1 MKLWDIVKKVGA
13 GIISTAVPGGP
24 LIVGAIN
31 EFLPDEKKLPANA
44 TGEQAQDA
52 LAGLPAETRAALMD
66 KEFDVQITEIKESNE
81 TLRQMLVSDAATP
94 HTTRPYIA
102 KHSFHVIGFTIVM
115 VILLWCYGVAR
126 ENDTIVK
133 TITEGWPFLLAAI
146 GPLVVLLHAYFGVL
160 RQEHKN
166 KLDAAGRGKT
176 QPTGLNGLLSTL
188 MKR

>member
-31 EFLPDEKKLPANA
+31 EFMPDDQKLPQNA
-44 TGEQAQDA
+44 TGEQALSAMNNLTPEQFA
-52 LAGLPAETRAALMD
+52 QLAN
-66 KEFDVQITEIKESNE
+66 KEFDVQITQIKESNE
-81 TLRQMLVSDAATP
+81 SLRAMLTADAATP

-102 KHSFHVIGFTIVM
+102 KHSFHVIAFTIVA
-115 VILLWCYGVAR
+115 VISLWCYGVFLK
-126 ENDTIVK
+126 DKTIVE
-133 TITEGWPFLLAAI
+133 TIVNGWPFLLAAI

-160 RQEHKN
+160 KQEHKN

-176 QPTGLNGLLSTL
+176 QPTGLNGLLATL

>member
-13 GIISTAVPGGP
+13 GVISTAVPGGP

-31 EFLPDEKKLPANA
+31 EFLPDGEQLPSNA

-52 LAGLPAETRAALMD
+52 LARIPPEFRAQLMD
-66 KEFDVQITEIKESNE
+66 KEFDVQITEIKETNE
-81 TLRQMLVSDAATP
+81 SLRAMLTADAATP

-102 KHSFHVIGFTIVM
+102 KHSFHVVGFTIVA
-115 VILLWCYGVAR
+115 VVLLWSWGVIKQD
-126 ENDTIVK
+126 ETIVA
-133 TITEGWPFLLAAI
+133 TIVNGWPFLLAAI

-160 RQEHKN
+160 KQEHKN
-166 KLDAAGRGKT
+166 KLDAVGRGKT
-176 QPTGLNGLLSTL
+176 QPTGLNGLLQTL